1 MDSIANRKQ
10 NPLQQQTSSLETYK
24 IGPLSINAF
33 LVSLQYY
40 KVHFWKRMVSV
51 CLTLSQFT
59 NLVLL
64 FVGLLHDINRFLLF
78 VINVRNQSTKPPKL
92 LVFVASFILCCCC
105 CCCSVN
111 THLCW
116 RINNMLA
123 RHCIRLIQ
131 NLRPLSLVEI
141 CDAYYFIKFFFH
153 CVLKFTKRLRNLQI
167 FFSE

>member
-92 LVFVASFILCCCC
+92 LVFVASFILCCVVVVVQWIHTFVEG
-105 CCCSVN
+105 S
-111 THLCW
+111 TTCW
-116 RINNMLA
+116 
-123 RHCIRLIQ
+123 
-131 NLRPLSLVEI
+131 LVIVYVWFKI
-141 CDAYYFIKFFFH
+141 CDLW
-153 CVLKFTKRLRNLQI
+153 VW
-167 FFSE
+167 